1 MADDQKSNNHL
12 SSPTGGEG
20 AVHYHDYLQLDKIL
34 NAQFPESDKCHA
46 SAHDEMLFIIIH
58 QAYELWFKQL
68 HYEVDSL
75 HAIMRKPSLNDNSP
89 ELQTVVHRL
98 NRMGVILRVL
108 VHQIDIL
115 ETMTPMDFLDFRD
128 MLRPASGFQSWQF
141 KLLEA
146 KLGLKFEYRHGKE
159 YYTSQLRQE
168 HIDIIK
174 KAENEHSFLQ
184 QVNDWLERMP
194 TAPPPPRGAAEA
206 QGQLE
211 QDADNLSEDD
221 VYEYHTADPAAY
233 ALLKQFV
240 KEKRSRPTEAEDA
253 LWQQLREKLWE
264 SCKFTRQH
272 IIGHYIADFVC
283 LPEKLVIEVD
293 GLMHQLPENKTTD
306 EERISWLESKGFRV
320 LRFNHTEVLQH
331 PGQVLH
337 KIYQALKKPHAGSGT
352 NIREAGA
359 VANPPLVGWEGYDF
373 WTAYKEAYS
382 NSLAEA
388 EKNNL
393 AAFDEVFFRQR
404 ESHYTFSAKAN
415 RAALFIML
423 YRGYPLLQLP
433 FQLLNN
439 LLDIDEQLSTWRH
452 RHMNMVHRMIG
463 TRIGTGG
470 SSGKDYLK
478 SAADKHYIF
487 KEIAQLTSFLIE
499 RRKLPQLP
507 KEIEASLGFQT
518 GF

>member
-1 MADDQKSNNHL
+1 MPD
-12 SSPTGGEG
+12 
-20 AVHYHDYLQLDKIL
+20 VHYHDYLQLDSIL
-34 NAQFPESDKCHA
+34 GAQQPESAKQNA

-58 QAYELWFKQL
+58 QTYELWFKQL
-68 HYEVDSL
+68 HHEADSL
-75 HAIMRKPSLNDNSP
+75 VDIMRKPSLNDNSP

-98 NRMGVILRVL
+98 NRMAVILRVL
-108 VHQIDIL
+108 IHQIDIL

-168 HIDIIK
+168 HVDLIK
-174 KAENEHSFLQ
+174 KAESDHSFLQ
-184 QVNDWLERMP
+184 LVNDWLERMP
-194 TAPPPPRGAAEA
+194 FF
-206 QGQLE
+206 
-211 QDADNLSEDD
+211 DD
-221 VYEYHTADPAAY
+221 
-233 ALLKQFV
+233 
-240 KEKRSRPTEAEDA
+240 DA
-253 LWQQLREKLWE
+253 LWQNFSAVPGTL
-264 SCKFTRQH
+264 
-272 IIGHYIADFVC
+272 
-283 LPEKLVIEVD
+283 
-293 GLMHQLPENKTTD
+293 
-306 EERISWLESKGFRV
+306 
-320 LRFNHTEVLQH
+320 H
-331 PGQVLH
+331 P
-337 KIYQALKKPHAGSGT
+337 
-352 NIREAGA
+352 
-359 VANPPLVGWEGYDF
+359 F
-373 WTAYKEAYS
+373 WQEYKSRYS

-388 EKNNL
+388 EKNNMDG
-393 AAFDEVFFRQR
+393 FDEVLFHHKDT
-404 ESHYTFSAKAN
+404 HYTLSSKAN
-415 RAALFIML
+415 RSALFIML

-439 LLDIDEQLSTWRH
+439 LLEIDEQLSTWRH

-507 KEIEASLGFQT
+507 RDVERKLGFLE
-518 GF
+518 